1 LKKSS
6 RNLLLASEIFIEDPS
21 TQLNGWI
28 ASSSGEK
35 CVVTPSMG
43 LAFGHCCALEDG
55 TPYQEIKQFMRDYI
69 EVKMGADWRKEVFK
83 DEAPP

>member
-1 LKKSS
+1 
-6 RNLLLASEIFIEDPS
+6 
-21 TQLNGWI
+21 
-28 ASSSGEK
+28 
-35 CVVTPSMG
+35 MG